1 MRVWSKGLGR
11 VELAADLKKVRIL
24 YDGNAILL
32 TGKTEP
38 PVSWEFVVV
47 LSSTELWPM
56 LKLVISNAGMRF
68 ASKWLKLRL
77 FNRKAMEEGYK
88 VAIKTRP
95 GAKPEIEYA
104 GIIQQHQKDSKIV
117 KQDTKAVVTTS
128 AHSTKASLDDI
139 RKKYYELAKNSQKEG
154 SRWFNDWFR
163 FATAEPYEA
172 VDFIMKEIVMKNRC
186 VGCAACVE
194 VCPVDVFDFVSDKPA
209 DRRHSSCIFCG
220 MCAAV
225 CPPARLGSS
234 DLSNVVI
241 PGEAKDEGFGKYR
254 TAVLAR
260 SKNPEILERAQDGGI
275 VTTLLVNALSE
286 GIIDAVVL
294 GDTAKGQPLKPIPR
308 LATTKEQILSSA
320 GSRYTYSANTVKFR
334 EAYDKDLRVALV
346 GVPCQ
351 INGLRHS
358 QTGETA
364 DFDFTSWYRKKVV
377 FSVGLFCSEV
387 FTNKGLDD
395 LSLRTKIPL
404 SEIANINVKG
414 KIISKT
420 REGNENVSS
429 LKQMRKFMRPACYN
443 CWDYSAELAD
453 ISCGGIGQKG
463 WTFTVARTEL
473 GQSLYDKL
481 IEKDLIEVKSLQDDP
496 SSKELLIRLSTEKRA
511 RPKLTENIH

>member
-11 VELAADLKKVRIL
+11 VELAADLRKVRII
-24 YDGNAILL
+24 YDGKSLLL

-47 LSSTELWPM
+47 LSSTEMWPM
-56 LKLVISNAGMRF
+56 LKLVMSNAGRRF
-68 ASKWLKLRL
+68 LSKWLKLRL
-77 FNRKAMEEGYK
+77 FDRATMQEEYK
-88 VAIKTRP
+88 FAIKTRP

-104 GIIQQHQKDSKIV
+104 GIIQQNEAVEKTSKKKSQV
-117 KQDTKAVVTTS
+117 ATTTNAPALKVTPEGIT
-128 AHSTKASLDDI
+128 
-139 RKKYYELAKNSQKEG
+139 KKYYELAKNSQL
-154 SRWFNDWFR
+154 SPNWFNDWFR
-163 FATAEPYEA
+163 YSMAEPFEA
-172 VDFIMKEIVMKNRC
+172 VDFIMKEIVANNRC

-209 DRRHSSCIFCG
+209 DRRHSSCVFCG

-234 DLSNVVI
+234 SLSKVLI
-241 PGEAKDEGFGKYR
+241 SGDAIDEGFGRYR

-260 SKNPEILERAQDGGI
+260 SNNPEILNRAQDGGV
-275 VTTLLVNALSE
+275 VTTLTTYALSE
-286 GIIDAVVL
+286 GIIDAVVM
-294 GDTAKGQPLKPIPR
+294 GDVAKGQPLKPIPR
-308 LATTKEQILSSA
+308 LATTKEQILSGS
-320 GSRYTYSANTVKFR
+320 GSRYTYSPNTVKLR
-334 EAYDKDLRVALV
+334 EAYDKDLRVAVV

-364 DFDFTSWYRKKVV
+364 DFDFTSWFRKKVV
-377 FSVGLFCSEV
+377 FTVGLFCSEV

-395 LSLRTKIPL
+395 FSMRTKLPL
-404 SEIANINVKG
+404 SEIVNMNVKG

-420 REGNENVSS
+420 TDGTENISS
-429 LKQMRKFMRPACYN
+429 LKQMRKFMRPACFN

-453 ISCGGIGQKG
+453 VSCGGIGQKG

-473 GQSLYDKL
+473 GQSLYDQMVQKG
-481 IEKDLIEVKSLQDDP
+481 LIEVKSLQGEE
-496 SSKELLIRLSTEKRA
+496 SSKNLLIRLCEEKRA
-511 RPKLTENIH
+511 RPKLPEKTP